1 MRGNMERV
9 MKAIPD
15 EVKNPELYNR
25 VAKDEEHDSPRIRV
39 VKKGFSPHVRL
50 VKKPSFDPH
59 VRLVKRD
66 FGHHVRLVKKPFDPH
81 VRLVKKEFSP
91 HVRLVRS
98 QDYEESLESPDEYE
112 VTSDERVDS
121 KELWLEMKTTSQ
133 AQDSAEL

>member
-66 FGHHVRLVKKPFDPH
+66 FGHHVRLVKK
-81 VRLVKKEFSP
+81 EFSP

-98 QDYEESLESPDEYE
+98 QDYVESLESPDEYE

>member
-39 VKKGFSPHVRL
+39 VKKEFSP
-50 VKKPSFDPH
+50 
-59 VRLVKRD
+59 
-66 FGHHVRLVKKPFDPH
+66 HVRLVKKPFDPH

-98 QDYEESLESPDEYE
+98 QDYVESLENPDEYE
-112 VTSDERVDS
+112 VTSDEEGRFKRAVTGNEDNFPITRFSRV
-121 KELWLEMKTTSQ
+121 M
-133 AQDSAEL
+133 